1 MFKGLFNQIIGL
13 ASEAQKATVKD
24 ATNDPKVL
32 QKFKL
37 LVFKG
42 LVLLSVVTF
51 VALLKYTIKISEQ
64 FKEYREIHPMTSQEC
79 MSKNHPGA
87 PSDRALG
94 LRLETIPSPKSDNYM
109 KPCVGGDC
117 LRETTTPVTQ
127 SHYSLNHKS
136 E

>member
-51 VALLKYTIKISEQ
+51 ITLLKYTIKISEQ

-94 LRLETIPSPKSDNYM
+94 LRLNATPSPKSDHYL
-109 KPCVGGDC
+109 KPCVGSEC
-117 LRETTTPVTQ
+117 LREAMVSTTQ
-127 SHYSLNHKS
+127 SHYSLNHKT